1 MKLSYVS
8 LMIMSVF
15 SLNTLAQN
23 LSINVEN
30 IKSTKG
36 FLYVALHNSE
46 TTWMKQGIQGQK
58 LPVTEKVVKVVFRD
72 LPAGDYGITLYQDE
86 NDNGYIDKNTLGI
99 PTEPYGFSNN
109 GGGFGPP
116 GFNDAKVNLTENKQ
130 ITIYLQ

>member
-72 LPAGDYGITLYQDE
+72 LPASYRTLRVFQQRWWFW
-86 NDNGYIDKNTLGI
+86 T
-99 PTEPYGFSNN
+99 TRF
-109 GGGFGPP
+109 
-116 GFNDAKVNLTENKQ
+116 Q
-130 ITIYLQ
+130 